1 MGKRAGRVPGS
12 LEGQAFASREQVT
25 NVAIGKKS
33 TIELKTA
40 EQFRLMKEAG
50 LILAAALD
58 TVVVEAAVG
67 VSTSELDALFAAEL
81 AKAGAKSNFLGYY
94 GYPATICT
102 SVNEQVVH
110 GIPIDRKLED
120 GDLVSIDGG
129 AIIGGWHADSAR
141 TVIVGTADPADVEL
155 SKATEAAMWHGIAA
169 MATASKVGE
178 VGDAID
184 DFVTGKY
191 GTKFGIIEDYTG
203 HGIGSAMHMEPDV
216 LNYRSKHRGPKLRP
230 GMALAIEPILV
241 RGDIASR
248 TLADDWTVV
257 TEDGQ
262 RAAHWE
268 HSVAVHDGGIWV
280 LTAPDGGAA
289 KLSALGVTPAP
300 LP

>member
-1 MGKRAGRVPGS
+1 M
-12 LEGQAFASREQVT
+12 
-25 NVAIGKKS
+25 AIGKNSK
-33 TIELKTA
+33 IELKTTD
-40 EQFRLMKEAG
+40 QFRLMKEAG
-50 LILAAALD
+50 LILTAALD
-58 TVVVEAAVG
+58 TVVAAAAVG
-67 VSTSELDALFAAEL
+67 VSTAELDAMFAAEL
-81 AKAGAKSNFLGYY
+81 AKAGATSNFHGYH

-110 GIPIDRKLED
+110 GIPNDRKLED

-129 AIIGGWHADSAR
+129 AIIGGWHSDSAR

-155 SKATEAAMWHGIAA
+155 SQATEAAMWRGIAA
-169 MATASKVGE
+169 MATASRIGE
-178 VGDAID
+178 IGDTID
-184 DFVTGKY
+184 DFVTEKY

-216 LNYRSKHRGPKLRP
+216 LHYRSKHRGPKLRP

-248 TLADDWTVV
+248 TLTDDWTVV

-268 HSVAVHDGGIWV
+268 HSVAVHPGGIWV
-280 LTAPDGGAA
+280 LTAADGGAS
-289 KLSALGVTPAP
+289 KLSALGVTPVSP
-300 LP
+300 